1 MGSVFN
7 GLVCAVLLL
16 SGSRLSAQA
25 VTRIS
30 NTDIT
35 NALRQTDRNDS
46 HGVAFRIAEDL
57 GAQFILNRRTGPSE
71 IELHCLWDDL
81 LVVRSGMGELQHSNK
96 LRGPSRFSAWEW
108 RATSLAKSRN
118 VALTAG
124 DIVRIPAGEG
134 HTIRP
139 VGDAPLVYVIVKVKS
154 KEDTPCATLPGKGR

>member
-1 MGSVFN
+1 MQCRP
-7 GLVCAVLLL
+7 LIIALLAVLTPLAVE
-16 SGSRLSAQA
+16 GQA
-25 VTRIS
+25 VTRIA

-35 NALRQTDRNDS
+35 AALLQTDRNDS
-46 HGVAFRIAEDL
+46 HGVAFRMAADL

-71 IELHCLWDDL
+71 VELHCLWDDL

-108 RATSLAKSRN
+108 RAQSLAQAKAVS
-118 VALTAG
+118 LTAG

-139 VGDAPLVYVIVKVKS
+139 VGDAPLVYVVVKVKS
-154 KEDTPCATLPGKGR
+154 NEATPCATLPNQGR